1 MKILK
6 FIAISILFFLGIII
20 LAIVIALTTLIT
32 FFLLQSLIFC
42 RGNYLLFISSPINMV
57 PSAMIM
63 VLIIYLFFQLIE
75 KFFKGKDRIVKLPE
89 EVDTAVVTDY
99 QDKILL
105 DDLNN
110 NKLDIFLVQ
119 VLNIITKV
127 YKIIKKCYLP
137 ALIIAIYCGMTS
149 YTILYS
155 DSIKI
160 GSPISPIGVLYSYSD
175 IKSVNVCIVE
185 SKDSYDPSYKI
196 TLKNN
201 KTTDLLGGG
210 SMDSN
215 DQNFEE
221 VLVNL
226 DSVLKNQGV
235 QKTIDKKDFDKFSKG
250 LDASFVK
257 EVEKLFNKY

>member
-1 MKILK
+1 MKIFK
-6 FIAISILFFLGIII
+6 FIAIAILGFLGIII
-20 LAIVIALTTLIT
+20 LAIVIPLTTLII

-42 RGNYLLFISSPINMV
+42 RGKYLLFISSPINMV

-63 VLIIYLFFQLIE
+63 VLIIYFLYQLIE
-75 KFFKGKDRIVKLPE
+75 KFFKGKDRIVELPE
-89 EVDTAVVTDY
+89 EVGTDVVTDH
-99 QDKILL
+99 QDNLLL
-105 DDLNN
+105 DDLSN
-110 NKLDIFLVQ
+110 NKLDIFLVK
-119 VLNIITKV
+119 VLNKITKV
-127 YKIIKKCYLP
+127 FKIIKKCYFP

-215 DQNFEE
+215 DQNFED

-226 DSVLKNQGV
+226 DSILKNQGV
-235 QKTIDKKDFDKFSKG
+235 QKTIDKKDFHKFSKG
-250 LDASFVK
+250 LDSNYVK
-257 EVEKLFNKY
+257 EVEKLFIGY